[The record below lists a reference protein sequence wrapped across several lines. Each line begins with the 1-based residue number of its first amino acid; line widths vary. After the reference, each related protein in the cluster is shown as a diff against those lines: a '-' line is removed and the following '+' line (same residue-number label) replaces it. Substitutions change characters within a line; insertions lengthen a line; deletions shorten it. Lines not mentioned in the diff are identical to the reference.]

1 MVQARITG
9 VTWYGVLHLGTMSLL
24 RAVQLAY
31 FVGIPLCLA
40 VGACA
45 ALKSRAPDPATAA
58 REARKASVL
67 ACNAYDAAV
76 RAGAAKANDRAD
88 FACAATRGICADDVE
103 LERDAD
109 GGLEP

>member
-1 MVQARITG
+1 MPSFRTVA
-9 VTWYGVLHLGTMSLL
+9 
-24 RAVQLAY
+24 LAALIIALAH
-31 FVGIPLCLA
+31 VGAL
-40 VGACA
+40 ACA
-45 ALKSRAPDPATAA
+45 ALESRAPDPATAA

-76 RAGAAKANDRAD
+76 RAGATKANDRAD

-103 LERDAD
+103 LERDTD